1 MAYKGGTDFIDPP
14 FHSANWEYDELQP
27 PWTCVS
33 PSTTRITRPD
43 SEVAIT
49 AVARSFDVAG
59 RQQFEVKIVYDTERR
74 TTSDGQRA
82 QCVVVAKGKEGRSD
96 REKRYYVLLVTPIQ
110 GLTSEDSRVYE
121 RVGVGFMLSKFISL
135 DGEGIR
141 GKIV

>member
-1 MAYKGGTDFIDPP
+1 
-14 FHSANWEYDELQP
+14 
-27 PWTCVS
+27 
-33 PSTTRITRPD
+33 
-43 SEVAIT
+43 
-49 AVARSFDVAG
+49 
-59 RQQFEVKIVYDTERR
+59 
-74 TTSDGQRA
+74 
-82 QCVVVAKGKEGRSD
+82 VAKGKEGRSD